1 MKFAISSTSAI
12 SDGTIVAL
20 KMWAGLMEKLF
31 STEDVPPRDRF
42 ASWHEIACRTILQ
55 HDSRPQG
62 RPAFRAA
69 LERGTLA
76 DVALLTFK
84 NSPMSFA
91 RDRKIIA
98 RATGD
103 EFLICLQLRGTMA
116 IEQNGRE
123 ALLEAGDFTI
133 IDPLLP
139 YAGAFPNA
147 SSMLLLKVPR
157 LTLTEYL
164 GKKTPEIIAR
174 SSKSSHAPSAEA
186 FSHLT
191 MLTRAKA
198 QSSDAADILDQALKL
213 VALSF
218 SATNNIPHRVE
229 VDAKHAANADVSQW
243 SNADLFFLIDS
254 VRHGRP
260 FLEIAGFLGID
271 EAYVRLKVRELKL
284 DR

>member
-1 MKFAISSTSAI
+1 M
-12 SDGTIVAL
+12 
-20 KMWAGLMEKLF
+20 
-31 STEDVPPRDRF
+31 
-42 ASWHEIACRTILQ
+42 
-55 HDSRPQG
+55 
-62 RPAFRAA
+62 
-69 LERGTLA
+69 A

-103 EFLICLQLRGTMA
+103 EFLICLQLGGTMA

-191 MLTRAKA
+191 MLNSCKSTIFRRRKY
-198 QSSDAADILDQALKL
+198 
-213 VALSF
+213 F
-218 SATNNIPHRVE
+218 RP
-229 VDAKHAANADVSQW
+229 NA
-243 SNADLFFLIDS
+243 
-254 VRHGRP
+254 
-260 FLEIAGFLGID
+260 
-271 EAYVRLKVRELKL
+271 
-284 DR
+284 